1 MESRLMFRI
10 VLLTALAAAVAAP
23 AWADNGSVSSVNGS
37 IHVTAQHGDVH
48 SVNGSVTVDG
58 SQQSTGDLSTVN
70 GTISIDPGSHAG
82 NVTTVNGGVHI
93 GADATV
99 GRIQAVNGSL
109 FADSRTTASSMGT
122 INGPIDLREG
132 VRVTGPVDT
141 VNGALNI
148 APGVDISGQLSNVN
162 GRIRLEG
169 VHIGGM
175 VRTVSGD
182 IYAGPHTRIDGGIF
196 VGRRYDGWFSWFS
209 NVTHTLP
216 KIVIAPD
223 AVVTGSLRFEQ
234 EVKLYVSNRAKI
246 GPVEGATAI
255 VFSGDSPP
263 Y

>member
-1 MESRLMFRI
+1 MFRI
-10 VLLTALAAAVAAP
+10 VWVTVLAAAITAA

-48 SVNGSVTVDG
+48 TINGSVNVDG
-58 SQQSTGDLSTVN
+58 SSQSTGDLSTVN
-70 GTISIDPGSHAG
+70 GSISIDSGSHAG

-93 GADATV
+93 GSDATV
-99 GRIQAVNGSL
+99 GRVQAVNGSL
-109 FADSRTTASSMGT
+109 SFDSRTTATSVGT
-122 INGPIDLREG
+122 VNGSIDLRQG
-132 VRVTGPVDT
+132 VHVTGPVDT

-148 APGVDISGQLSNVN
+148 ADGVDISGQLSNVN

-169 VHIGGM
+169 VHIGGL
-175 VRTVSGD
+175 VKTVSGD
-182 IYAGPHTRIDGGIF
+182 IYAGPHTHIDGGIF
-196 VGRRYDGWFSWFS
+196 VGRRYDGWFSWLS
-209 NVTHTLP
+209 NVTRTLP
-216 KIVIAPD
+216 KIVIGPD
-223 AVVTGSLRFEQ
+223 AVVTGTLRFEQ